1 MVNGQLRLN
10 YQILPNLNIQG
21 RAALRQKTILQEMK
35 VPKTYMN
42 YGDSREG
49 DYKVWNDRQT
59 NVDADVLATY
69 TQDLTP
75 DILFTL
81 NAGTSVFYRNY
92 RQEYQSTDG
101 LIVPFVYSI
110 KTHKVL
116 PLPMPTEMKN
126 QSVVFMDQSTLI
138 FTNMPI

>member
-1 MVNGQLRLN
+1 MVQQPLFCRRRASAVGNRDVVNGQLRLN
-10 YQILPNLNIQG
+10 YQLLPNLNIQG

-49 DYKVWNDRQT
+49 DYKVWNDHQT

-75 DILFTL
+75 DILL
-81 NAGTSVFYRNY
+81 
-92 RQEYQSTDG
+92 
-101 LIVPFVYSI
+101 
-110 KTHKVL
+110 H
-116 PLPMPTEMKN
+116 
-126 QSVVFMDQSTLI
+126 
-138 FTNMPI
+138 

>member
-1 MVNGQLRLN
+1 MNGQVRLN

-69 TQDLTP
+69 TQRSDSG
-75 DILFTL
+75 IL
-81 NAGTSVFYRNY
+81 S
-92 RQEYQSTDG
+92 
-101 LIVPFVYSI
+101 P
-110 KTHKVL
+110 
-116 PLPMPTEMKN
+116 
-126 QSVVFMDQSTLI
+126 
-138 FTNMPI
+138 